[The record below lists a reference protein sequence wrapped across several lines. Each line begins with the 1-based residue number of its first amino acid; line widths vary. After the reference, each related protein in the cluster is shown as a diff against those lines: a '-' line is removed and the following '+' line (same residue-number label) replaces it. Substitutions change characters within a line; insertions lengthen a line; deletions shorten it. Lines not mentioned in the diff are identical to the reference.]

1 MQEGESFATLL
12 EKQVQSSVYLEDS
25 IRYMKEQGVDV
36 IGEVGP
42 GSAISKFVKKTA
54 PEITVM
60 SIDSVEDYK
69 KVVENLKG
77 GADGK

>member
-36 IGEVGP
+36 IVEIGP
-42 GSAISKFVKKTA
+42 GSAISKFVKTTA